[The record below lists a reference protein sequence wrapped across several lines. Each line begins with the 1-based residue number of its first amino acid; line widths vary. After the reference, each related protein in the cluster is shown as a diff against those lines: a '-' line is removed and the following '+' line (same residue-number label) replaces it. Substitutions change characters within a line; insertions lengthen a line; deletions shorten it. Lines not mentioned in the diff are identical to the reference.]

1 MAKFDNAAFVKLVWK
16 NERRIINPKTPKDI
30 REGIDFF
37 RAGYGGLSQS
47 SKKTLEFARERCER
61 ALNAM
66 GLSFDY
72 KFPDD
77 PVLKNKVW
85 KEQVQPRVK
94 ELQEIF
100 KYEKL
105 AKDLKL
111 PKSATK
117 KEVDELLAA
126 VREKKRRSA
135 AEEKARKKEIEQ
147 KKAEAK
153 RISLGLNAEADPNLA
168 AKLVEAAGRALE
180 RERSS
185 SAGYLYFKVWVMP
198 DNSKW
203 YKIGITNDLRRR
215 DAEQNVLPVPPTTLH
230 SVRFFSI
237 DHARIVEKIFLETLS
252 GSRIKGANNRELF
265 SLKPAQVQAIIG
277 AMKAIKS
284 CTF

>member
-1 MAKFDNAAFVKLVWK
+1 
-16 NERRIINPKTPKDI
+16 
-30 REGIDFF
+30 
-37 RAGYGGLSQS
+37 
-47 SKKTLEFARERCER
+47 
-61 ALNAM
+61 
-66 GLSFDY
+66 
-72 KFPDD
+72 
-77 PVLKNKVW
+77 
-85 KEQVQPRVK
+85 
-94 ELQEIF
+94 
-100 KYEKL
+100 
-105 AKDLKL
+105 
-111 PKSATK
+111 
-117 KEVDELLAA
+117 
-126 VREKKRRSA
+126 
-135 AEEKARKKEIEQ
+135 
-147 KKAEAK
+147 
-153 RISLGLNAEADPNLA
+153 LNAEADPNLA

-230 SVRFFSI
+230 SVKLFNI

-265 SLKPAQVQAIIG
+265 SLKPAQVQAVIG